1 MSNNFTIGQIAASR
15 QELVIWGLLAVS
27 AILWIAWLVKLLVN
41 LKKRG
46 ALGWGVEIENRPGL
60 PEVALAAVS
69 LALSASLWVWLLKG
83 VIESDDL
90 KLALSG
96 GLAELFSCLLV
107 LGLLGWKWPER
118 LKSLGLTVKGLGA
131 NLGWGL
137 VLAVAVWPV
146 ATLVLVPLSLHAVE
160 FLCHWMWD
168 LSYTAEAHTLLRE
181 MSDNNTTGHLLLV
194 IILAAVVAPLTEE
207 ILFRGLLQ
215 SWLAGMFRS
224 RWIAIAASAGI
235 FSLFHLAAR
244 ENAAVGEISLARVE
258 TIPALFVLGLVLGYA
273 YEKSGS
279 LWRPIMIHLVFNGLS
294 LLTAWWQL

>member
-1 MSNNFTIGQIAASR
+1 MSNVFNW
-15 QELVIWGLLAVS
+15 QEAVIVWFPRVL
-27 AILWIAWLVKLLVN
+27 AILWIIWLVKALTR
-41 LKKRG
+41 RG
-46 ALGWGVEIENRPGL
+46 TIRWSAGSENRPGL
-60 PEVALAAVS
+60 PEVALAVVS

-107 LGLLGWKWPER
+107 LGLLGWKAPDR

-160 FLCHWMWD
+160 FLYHWMWD

-181 MSDNNTTGHLLLV
+181 MSDNSTTGHVLLV
-194 IILAAVVAPLTEE
+194 IILAVGIAPLTEE

-215 SWLAGMFRS
+215 GWLAGMFRS